1 MSIYVSAPPQA
12 KAFIGPGAAAMQTQ
26 PTLSSAVQSPQKFM
40 RAAAGFWKTDP
51 WIRAAER
58 VISGKFSTVEWHL
71 EDDDDTEVDDE
82 YPDKKYLIPR
92 NLLEQPQA
100 ALDQK
105 DRQVNASTRRELW
118 AITSRHMGVCG
129 SAFWYLDQMEP
140 VAKTP
145 LSILYIAP
153 WRMWPSFTK
162 AGQLT
167 GWVLDYDEA
176 TRTGTP
182 LTLDE
187 VVQFNLEPP
196 DEGAFPPGLVQSAMG
211 IVNLDAKSIGHAS
224 EVLTAGGR
232 LAGIVSPKDAASS
245 LPDDKFQQL
254 VRDFRTI
261 NELPDAARRTNIL
274 QGPIDFN
281 RTAATMGEL
290 ELIALMAAARDDILA
305 LWGVPYS
312 QLGGSLAIGLSSGD
326 VRKYDEAALWQNAIH
341 QRLVPFTEQVQ
352 YGLLDRYKKAG
363 VTVELEVDEPEFDDD
378 GPRFDLLA
386 KSAGIAMTNDER
398 RDLIGEAPLDEAILG
413 PSGKSLGKEV
423 WLPINISL
431 VTDTPETAQV
441 APGSVADI
449 GRTGPATQ
457 DSPVAPRT
465 PMTPASMPLSKARL
479 DPRTSRLHASLT
491 RLRTKMEKEHTP
503 SLKTALANF
512 LASQRQD
519 IAARLR
525 TNPDIAVSKGK
536 DTRAYFHPTR
546 WDRELTGILARP
558 LTSMAQNVNEH
569 ITSVLPSPS
578 SGKATPVGIVDRAL
592 SRGAARVTAINAR
605 TRKAVQDYIIIGLEE
620 GKSPAELADDIEAG
634 VLLDNGQPAFDEL
647 RAETI
652 ARTELMDAYNGA
664 ALSSYADAGATEVE
678 AIDGDGDPECAE
690 RDGRTFS
697 VLEADSIEDHPNG
710 TLDWVPVIPE
720 LPEGKAVAQAPVVV
734 NIPRQGQATKTVLE
748 RDPETGRIV
757 AIHEVAV

>member
-1 MSIYVSAPPQA
+1 MSIYVPSAPSA

-26 PTLSSAVQSPQKFM
+26 PTLSSQVQSPQKFM

-51 WIRAAER
+51 WIRASER

-71 EDDDDTEVDDE
+71 EDEDDTEIDDE
-82 YPDKKYLIPR
+82 YPNPKYLVPR
-92 NLLEQPQA
+92 DLLEQPQA
-100 ALDQK
+100 HLDPK

-129 SAFWYLDQMEP
+129 SAFWYFDQMEP
-140 VAKTP
+140 VTKTP

-162 AGQLT
+162 SGQLT
-167 GWVLDYDEA
+167 GWVLDYDES
-176 TRTGTP
+176 TRSGTP
-182 LTLDE
+182 LSLEE
-187 VVQFNLEPP
+187 VLQFNLEPP

-211 IVNLDAKSIGHAS
+211 IINLDAKSIGHAS

-245 LPDDKFQQL
+245 LQDDKFQQL

-274 QGPIDFN
+274 QGPVDFN

-312 QLGGSLAIGLSSGD
+312 QLGGSVATGLNSGD
-326 VRKYDEAALWQNAIH
+326 IRKYDEAALWQNAIH
-341 QRLVPFTEQVQ
+341 QRLVPFREGLQ
-352 YGLLDRYKKAG
+352 YGLLDRYKAAG
-363 VTVELEVDEPEFDDD
+363 VTVELEINEPEFDDD
-378 GPRFDLLA
+378 GPRYELLA
-386 KSAGIAMTNDER
+386 KSVALPMRTEER
-398 RDLIGEAPLDEAILG
+398 RALIGLEPFGDPALDNAIIMPNTSVLFANAPDEKA
-413 PSGKSLGKEV
+413 V
-423 WLPINISL
+423 
-431 VTDTPETAQV
+431 VVQV
-441 APGSVADI
+441 AV
-449 GRTGPATQ
+449 GRTGENPEEAEPTGPTPKQPPPPTPPPAFG
-457 DSPVAPRT
+457 A
-465 PMTPASMPLSKARL
+465 KARL
-479 DPRTSRLHASLT
+479 DPKSQRLHDSLT
-491 RLRTKMEKEHTP
+491 RLRQRMDKEHTG
-503 SLKTALANF
+503 SLASELKQF
-512 LASQRQD
+512 LSSQRQD

-558 LTSMAQNVNEH
+558 LTAMAQNVNEH
-569 ITSVLPSPS
+569 IVTVMAPV
-578 SGKATPVGIVDRAL
+578 KAAPVAIVDRAL
-592 SRGAARVTAINAR
+592 ARGAARVTAINSR
-605 TRKAVQDYIIIGLEE
+605 TRKAVQDYVISGLEA
-620 GKSPAELADDIEAG
+620 GKSPADLADDIEAG

-664 ALSSYADAGATEVE
+664 AVATYGDLGATEVQ

-697 VLEADSIEDHPNG
+697 VTEADSIEDHPNG

-720 LPEGKAVAQAPVVV
+720 VAEPVKSAPSFVINNPGPLVETRLIF
-734 NIPRQGQATKTVLE
+734 NEHGDIIGSRQVPLNG
-748 RDPETGRIV
+748 
-757 AIHEVAV
+757 